1 MPSTFYLASPKWLT
15 PGPKNL
21 RALGG
26 NRNERA
32 GRREQLGS
40 VNENVG
46 QVYPFPSQTDE
57 ARRAKYISRI
67 LKLLEHFFSILHFL
81 LYVRRMW

>member
-1 MPSTFYLASPKWLT
+1 MLRLNEKIGVPSTFYLATPKRLT
-15 PGPKNL
+15 PCPKNL

-46 QVYPFPSQTDE
+46 QV
-57 ARRAKYISRI
+57 
-67 LKLLEHFFSILHFL
+67 
-81 LYVRRMW
+81 